1 MSTTVNAAKKRPA
14 GASTNAT
21 PVARAVP
28 AKLAVTP
35 ALKARAHKF
44 MEDNA
49 LIQPG
54 EEIDIPGG
62 FSNKWVLDK
71 VIPQKDGSGF
81 LVMRLRAFKN
91 GRPQRETVESAEILA
106 CSKGATQISKFE
118 TVRPPTKATFKFGYP
133 KDNDASTGPS
143 DRYYVELD
151 GASAANA
158 QKAIVA
164 KLTGNEGF
172 LEGVAIK
179 TGKAALDPTQGRTWQ
194 VVNAKYSIRGGMSAE
209 SLVLSIYPHDLDGDF
224 DATLRGAA
232 KEEVTFNGRRVTGAS
247 IQPWTM
253 GHVEAQLKP
262 ANATATDD
270 FR

>member
-158 QKAIVA
+158 HRGEVDWKRGLSRGSRDQDRQGGLGPDAGTNLAGGQREVLHSRRHERRKPGPVYLPARS
-164 KLTGNEGF
+164 GRGF
-172 LEGVAIK
+172 RCHS
-179 TGKAALDPTQGRTWQ
+179 QGSR
-194 VVNAKYSIRGGMSAE
+194 KRGGDVQWEEGDGRQHSA
-209 SLVLSIYPHDLDGDF
+209 VDDGPC
-224 DATLRGAA
+224 RGPA
-232 KEEVTFNGRRVTGAS
+232 EAS
-247 IQPWTM
+247 QRYR
-253 GHVEAQLKP
+253 H
-262 ANATATDD
+262 
-270 FR
+270 R